1 MSETTATRVS
11 ASGKTGGVCAVSGP
25 YKSTRNP
32 SVVVFFKRGD
42 KFTPDPTDGRDTGW
56 TM

>member
-1 MSETTATRVS
+1 MSETTATKVS

-25 YKSTRNP
+25 YKCVS
-32 SVVVFFKRGD
+32 SVVVFFKKGD
-42 KFTPDPTDGRDTGW
+42 KFPADPTNGKATTW